1 MRQRSGL
8 ATSQKGAE
16 RLSAE
21 ASAKSFSS
29 TQRPVKEFYV
39 PTVAEGLAYSAAACA
54 GVNAFGFAATALTGT
69 HKLTDLCGTGAFVA
83 SMLVSRRHSGAWNLG
98 LVSTPGL
105 LNCLTGLWGARL
117 GGYLFLRIVHTGE
130 DKRLEP
136 FMADPKL
143 LATFWTAQAAWSF
156 IVSLPVTISNY
167 VAASRASQLRL
178 ATSHLVGGPWW
189 ASACLLLWGACFAL
203 ETVADAQKFAFK
215 LDPEN
220 KNRFMASGV
229 WAWSRHPNYAGEIGM
244 WTSLAL
250 LAMPL
255 LLVTKGQQPALLVRL
270 SRFAGALASPLFLTY
285 LLAKVSG
292 LPQLES
298 KYDRMFADDPD
309 YQAYKAR
316 TPILFPG
323 VKW

>member
-1 MRQRSGL
+1 MSARKGIHGLRLADLANMRQRSGL

-54 GVNAFGFAATALTGT
+54 GVNAFGYPCLFRAALDGWDCLGLTEC
-69 HKLTDLCGTGAFVA
+69 CGANVPGAFVA

-117 GGYLFLRIVHTGE
+117 GGYLFLRIVHTGMQQQGRGPKNAAMAELSLLLAGE

-229 WAWSRHPNYAGEIGM
+229 WAWSRHPNYAG
-244 WTSLAL
+244 A
-250 LAMPL
+250 
-255 LLVTKGQQPALLVRL
+255 
-270 SRFAGALASPLFLTY
+270 
-285 LLAKVSG
+285 
-292 LPQLES
+292 
-298 KYDRMFADDPD
+298 
-309 YQAYKAR
+309 
-316 TPILFPG
+316 
-323 VKW
+323 